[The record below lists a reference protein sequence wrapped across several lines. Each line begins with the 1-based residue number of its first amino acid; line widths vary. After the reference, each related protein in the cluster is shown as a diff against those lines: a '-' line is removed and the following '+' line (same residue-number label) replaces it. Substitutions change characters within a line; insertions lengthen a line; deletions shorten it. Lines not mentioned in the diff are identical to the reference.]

1 MAAPVDDLALVGGV
15 QTAEPVARYGSTAR
29 PRVTARSGTRAR
41 ARPRPARWGGRA
53 LRISGAVVE
62 RARASWAPV
71 SESREVTVW
80 VRKVLAAVWR
90 ALSTY
95 GLIWVVPHFDVT
107 EQEEEEQARSTLNKG
122 GLEKTTSSSRQR

>member
-1 MAAPVDDLALVGGV
+1 M
-15 QTAEPVARYGSTAR
+15 
-29 PRVTARSGTRAR
+29 
-41 ARPRPARWGGRA
+41 
-53 LRISGAVVE
+53 
-62 RARASWAPV
+62 
-71 SESREVTVW
+71 W

-122 GLEKTTSSSRQR
+122 GLERTTSSSRQR